1 MLNQTKIPVRK
12 EFHGWLDP
20 QICNIG
26 HDANALD
33 YGHSP
38 RRDAL
43 VDRFRTLASV
53 GTLTVVVAGGVRAEV
68 QHPRTPSDVKNAVL
82 PQKFNLR
89 PGLNTPQRDSRRR
102 VEAVLQGNARP
113 GKHSADASHL
123 SEADET
129 GCAYFITHDGRILA
143 KRDDLHR
150 ELKFARIVTLQEFF
164 EIFDDYEAG
173 RRI

>member
-1 MLNQTKIPVRK
+1 M
-12 EFHGWLDP
+12 
-20 QICNIG
+20 
-26 HDANALD
+26 
-33 YGHSP
+33 
-38 RRDAL
+38 
-43 VDRFRTLASV
+43 VDRFKVLMAARRLN
-53 GTLTVVVAGGVRAEV
+53 VVVAGGVRDEV

-82 PQKFNLR
+82 PQIFNLR

-113 GKHSADASHL
+113 GKHAADASHL

-129 GCAYFITHDGRILA
+129 GFAYFITHEKRILA